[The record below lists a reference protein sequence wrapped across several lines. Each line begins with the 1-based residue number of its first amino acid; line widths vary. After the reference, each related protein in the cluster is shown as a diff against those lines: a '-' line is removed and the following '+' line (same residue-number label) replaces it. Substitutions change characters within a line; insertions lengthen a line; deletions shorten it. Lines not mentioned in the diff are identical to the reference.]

1 MHLKGTSRLPLPD
14 LFTLARGKEKCN
26 IILHEFKQKKLKN
39 VGKPVVTVISSFVE
53 STYITTGTVSNVA
66 V

>member
-1 MHLKGTSRLPLPD
+1 M
-14 LFTLARGKEKCN
+14 
-26 IILHEFKQKKLKN
+26 KN